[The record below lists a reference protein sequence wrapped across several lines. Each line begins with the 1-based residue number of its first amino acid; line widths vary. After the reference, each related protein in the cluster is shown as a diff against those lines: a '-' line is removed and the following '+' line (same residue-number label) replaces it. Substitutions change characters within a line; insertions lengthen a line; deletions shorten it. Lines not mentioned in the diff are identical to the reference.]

1 MLELGERTAD
11 AHRDAGR
18 LAAAAATLL
27 IAVGD
32 QGGVVGAAAIAA
44 GLPEEAVRYAR
55 DAEGAADL
63 ASSCLEPGTV
73 VLVKA
78 SRGLGLDRV
87 VEALRR

>member
-1 MLELGERTAD
+1 
-11 AHRDAGR
+11 
-18 LAAAAATLL
+18 
-27 IAVGD
+27 
-32 QGGVVGAAAIAA
+32 
-44 GLPEEAVRYAR
+44 LPEEAVRYAR

-63 ASSCLEPGTV
+63 AGSRLEPGTV